1 MVLHQVHKKYD
12 LKGSTVEREASEKE
26 KQKKEPTL
34 KVRVISKIQTP
45 DLALRREKYIPLWR
59 PFRTMTLSKMA

>member
-1 MVLHQVHKKYD
+1 MVLPQVHKKYD

-45 DLALRREKYIPLWR
+45 DLAFKTCEV
-59 PFRTMTLSKMA
+59 